1 MAIQMYCKADPKYR
15 RGHVE
20 MVYHAT
26 NLLNEYGLEKDLDAY
41 KMIFDLFPK
50 VLDDSNEFGK
60 EGPKYGGAMTEEEN
74 NKEGKRVLK
83 RIFGWRINCEKGE

>member
-26 NLLNEYGLEKDLDAY
+26 NLLDEYGLEKDLDAY

-50 VLDDSNEFGK
+50 VLDDRNEFEMAGRNNIEDRT
-60 EGPKYGGAMTEEEN
+60 EGEIVAKALDGQRDPLA
-74 NKEGKRVLK
+74 L
-83 RIFGWRINCEKGE
+83 CECMWV